1 MYKIDTTMI
10 GYDPNPQNR
19 RNHGARW
26 TPDDYDRLAHAWFHT
41 DYSFDEIC
49 NKMGRSYAS
58 IIAKL
63 QERGYVKLNP
73 NTMCYEGD
81 RQSSQTTQTQTA
93 STNETA
99 TKEDT
104 TMNANIETKTFINGI
119 DASTLDDA
127 AIFQRIAKLE
137 QEIDKLR
144 SIRAGSTKL
153 VAAINKLEGD
163 VADLVRYVDAR

>member
-1 MYKIDTTMI
+1 MYMIDTTMI

-26 TPDDYDRLAHAWFHT
+26 TPEHYNQLEHLWYYT
-41 DYSFDEIC
+41 DCPFSTICDE
-49 NKMGRSYAS
+49 MERSYAS

-63 QERGYVKLNP
+63 QERGYVKLNS
-73 NTMCYEGD
+73 NNMRYEGQ
-81 RQSSQTTQTQTA
+81 RRAHLHQTQTT
-93 STNETA
+93 SINETA